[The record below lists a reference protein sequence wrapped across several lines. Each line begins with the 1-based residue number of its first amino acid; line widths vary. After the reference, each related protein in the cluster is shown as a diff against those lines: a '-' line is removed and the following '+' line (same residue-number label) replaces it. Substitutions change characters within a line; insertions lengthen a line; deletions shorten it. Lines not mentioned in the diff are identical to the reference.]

1 MIDFERYWQDCVRQ
15 DREAL
20 RTWFCPDARI
30 SWPCT
35 GEIFTVE
42 EFLLANCEYPGHWTG
57 TLLRVTPTPDGAVT
71 ECSIASTD
79 GSCRCHVASFFTLR
93 EGKIA
98 ALTEYYADDGP
109 PPAWRTK
116 LLYR

>member
-42 EFLLANCEYPGHWTG
+42 EFLLKFEQACAEYKASCFDVAQ
-57 TLLRVTPTPDGAVT
+57 LLW
-71 ECSIASTD
+71 CW
-79 GSCRCHVASFFTLR
+79 L
-93 EGKIA
+93 EG
-98 ALTEYYADDGP
+98 LG
-109 PPAWRTK
+109 
-116 LLYR
+116 

>member
-15 DREAL
+15 DKEAL
-20 RTWFCPDARI
+20 RAWFCPDARI

-35 GEIFTVE
+35 GETFTVD
-42 EFLLANCEYPGHWTG
+42 EFLLANCEYPGRWTG

-71 ECSIASTD
+71 ECSIASID

-109 PPAWRTK
+109 PPAWRTE
-116 LLYR
+116 LLNL